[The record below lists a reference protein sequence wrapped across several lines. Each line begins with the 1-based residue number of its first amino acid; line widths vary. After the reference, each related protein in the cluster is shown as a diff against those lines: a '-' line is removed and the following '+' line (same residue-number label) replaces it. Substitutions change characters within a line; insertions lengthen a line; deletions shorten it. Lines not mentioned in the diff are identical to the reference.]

1 MLLLS
6 SLVLFFSALLLFYNK
21 GHKTTNTYL
30 GLFMFLFFLNYLTL
44 YHYLVIFNDSKD
56 LLAALFTF
64 GRFILYLIR
73 GSAYLIGPLAYLYLK
88 SIIQNNA
95 PFNKYDGLHFIV
107 FGIVC
112 TGGLPYNLTSWFEKY
127 QAANDIMNHSW
138 NSLKYPEI
146 NIFLPFRINYALKGI
161 HLFLYMIAIWMLII
175 NYKVK
180 KISHGIIVKEQK
192 IINHWLIFFAIIVTC
207 LFIILSIK
215 FITFLI
221 IQDKFTLQFEGR
233 VNFAIV
239 FICLLLLILGLILFP
254 QILYGMPIEK
264 LKLDDNKIELKELIL
279 HKTENNSFDEDHS
292 NNIRHLLENWKK
304 ENKFL
309 NVDSNIYK
317 LAEEINLPIHHV
329 TNFFNQLNHEKYIDW
344 RNRLRVEYAISLI
357 DNQKKFDKTIVVL
370 GKECG
375 FRSYATFIHCF
386 KQVTGKLPKEY
397 IKESK
402 QKFLL

>member
-73 GSAYLIGPLAYLYLK
+73 GSAYLIGPLAYLYVK

-146 NIFLPFRINYALKGI
+146 NIFLPFRINYALKGV
-161 HLFLYMIAIWMLII
+161 HLFLYLIAIWMLII
-175 NYKVK
+175 KYEVNKS
-180 KISHGIIVKEQK
+180 SHGIIVKQPK

-215 FITFLI
+215 FITFSI

-233 VNFAIV
+233 MLFAIV
-239 FICLLLLILGLILFP
+239 FICLLVLILGLILFP
-254 QILYGMPIEK
+254 QILYGMPMEK
-264 LKLDDNKIELKELIL
+264 LKLDENKIEHKELIY
-279 HKTENNSFDEDHS
+279 HKIENNSFGEDYMDK
-292 NNIRHLLENWKK
+292 IRFLLENWKK

-309 NVDSNIYK
+309 NIDASINK
-317 LAEEINLPIHHV
+317 LAEEINLPFHHV
-329 TNFFNQLNHEKYIDW
+329 TYFFNQINNEKYIDW

-357 DNQKKFDKTIVVL
+357 DNKKDFDKTIVVL

-386 KQVTGKLPKEY
+386 KRVTGKLPKKY
-397 IKESK
+397 IRDSK
-402 QKFLL
+402 QKLPL